1 MAFKQ
6 QNLSI
11 SIKRFC
17 CLILII
23 TLVSLSLS
31 CFKAPEDSALLGINK
46 PAPSFTLSDL
56 EGKKVSLEDYRDKVV
71 MIEFFTTWCLPCQM
85 SAPDIQSVFEKY
97 KDKGFYVIAIS
108 IDEGSNSIHSVKTFV
123 KEYNISFPTL
133 MDDGRVSKKYGV
145 FSIPTAFIIDRNGNI
160 RNKHI
165 GISSDFKKIIS
176 KEIEA
181 LL

>member
-6 QNLSI
+6 QNVSNFT
-11 SIKRFC
+11 KRFC

-23 TLVSLSLS
+23 TLVNLSFS
-31 CFKAPEDSALLGINK
+31 CFKGPEDSGRLEINK
-46 PAPSFTLSDL
+46 AAPSFTLSDT
-56 EGKKVSLEDYRDKVV
+56 EGKKVSLDDYRGKVV

-108 IDEGSNSIHSVKTFV
+108 IDDGSNAINSVKAFV
-123 KEYNISFPTL
+123 KEYKISFPAL
-133 MDDGRVSKKYGV
+133 MDDGRVSKHYGV
-145 FSIPTAFIIDRNGNI
+145 FSITTSFIIDRQGNV
-160 RNKHI
+160 RNKHM
-165 GISSDFKKIIS
+165 GISSDFKKVIS